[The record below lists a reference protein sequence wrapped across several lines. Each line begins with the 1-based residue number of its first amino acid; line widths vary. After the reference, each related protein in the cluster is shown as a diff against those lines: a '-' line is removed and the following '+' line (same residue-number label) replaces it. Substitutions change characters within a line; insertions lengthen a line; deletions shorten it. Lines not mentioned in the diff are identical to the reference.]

1 MPNKE
6 EKRITEQS
14 SLYEHLEKM
23 SVDELTAHINAE
35 NKKVALAIEE
45 ALPAI
50 NQLISAIEGQLK
62 KGGRLFYAGC
72 GTGGRLATLDTI
84 EVQNTYGIDGSQIQ
98 AIFPG
103 GIGCLTQT
111 RESREDD
118 LENGWHQLCDKHI
131 SKQDFVLGFSASGT
145 TPFVLA
151 ILKHCKEA
159 GIPTGCIVNNP
170 HAPIAQAADYPVEV
184 ITGPEFVTGSTR
196 MKAGSSQKMILDMI
210 STSLQIRQGRVEGNK
225 MVNAKLINFVRD
237 TAKVPVIETG
247 AGVVHCYF
255 DKDGDLEMGKR
266 IITNAKCRRVSV
278 CNALDCLLIHESRLS
293 DLPALCEGLA
303 EKQTKIHADA
313 KAYEALKGHYP
324 DTLLYK
330 AEESEAKMKE
340 ADANVKSIWNTEWLS
355 MQMGIKTV
363 ASEDEAL
370 DHIATYGSGHSE
382 SIVSNDEAAQKKFQA
397 MVDAACVYVNA
408 PTSFTDGAQF
418 GLGAEIGISTQKLG
432 ARGPMALE
440 EITTY
445 KWLITGQ
452 GQIRK

>member
-35 NKKVALAIEE
+35 NKKVALAIEQ

-131 SKQDFVLGFSASGT
+131 SEQDFVLGFSASGT
-145 TPFVLA
+145 TPFVLS
-151 ILKHCKEA
+151 ILQHCKEA

-225 MVNAKLINFVRD
+225 MVNAKLINHKLIDRACRIFMERNPQYTDYKEV
-237 TAKVPVIETG
+237 KQLI
-247 AGVVHCYF
+247 
-255 DKDGDLEMGKR
+255 LESGSVKKAEDWLR
-266 IITNAKCRRVSV
+266 SIPSKCRTPMASTVHRYKPSSPEASAALRKPGNPEKTTWRMVGTSSAINISQSRISYSV
-278 CNALDCLLIHESRLS
+278 F
-293 DLPALCEGLA
+293 LPAAPLPSCFPSCSIA
-303 EKQTKIHADA
+303 RK
-313 KAYEALKGHYP
+313 KAFLRVASSTIL
-324 DTLLYK
+324 TLL
-330 AEESEAKMKE
+330 S
-340 ADANVKSIWNTEWLS
+340 
-355 MQMGIKTV
+355 
-363 ASEDEAL
+363 
-370 DHIATYGSGHSE
+370 
-382 SIVSNDEAAQKKFQA
+382 
-397 MVDAACVYVNA
+397 
-408 PTSFTDGAQF
+408 P
-418 GLGAEIGISTQKLG
+418 KL
-432 ARGPMALE
+432 P
-440 EITTY
+440 I
-445 KWLITGQ
+445 IP
-452 GQIRK
+452 